1 MSGTPATVVPA
12 TTIPSA
18 LVAAVTPAPAVKAST
33 AVDEFIDV
41 TRASQDVNINS
52 LDLHAEFDRQPGLI
66 FYYISMHAKAER
78 QHSTLKLRLEAT
90 EASVAGKIRS
100 AAAAAVPPEKL
111 TVDDLKGRVRLNA
124 TVVNTEQQVIKAK
137 EVMDVIKAVVEALRN
152 KKDMLV
158 IKGHMTR
165 DEMKAQ
171 LDLSEQS
178 KADTGAYVRDKEARL
193 AQQRAIAAGLAN

>member
-1 MSGTPATVVPA
+1 MSGTSAPVATA
-12 TTIPSA
+12 TTTSSA
-18 LVAAVTPAPAVKAST
+18 LSPAVTPAPAVKAAT

-41 TRASQDVNINS
+41 TRATQDVNINS

-90 EASVAGKIRS
+90 EASVAGKIRTT
-100 AAAAAVPPEKL
+100 AAGAVPPEKL
-111 TVDDLKGRVRLNA
+111 TVDDLKARVRLNA

-165 DEMKAQ
+165 DEMKAS
-171 LDLSEQS
+171 LDVSEQS
-178 KADTGAYVRDKEARL
+178 KADTGAYVRDRDARL
-193 AQQRAIAAGLAN
+193 SARSAAAAAAAN